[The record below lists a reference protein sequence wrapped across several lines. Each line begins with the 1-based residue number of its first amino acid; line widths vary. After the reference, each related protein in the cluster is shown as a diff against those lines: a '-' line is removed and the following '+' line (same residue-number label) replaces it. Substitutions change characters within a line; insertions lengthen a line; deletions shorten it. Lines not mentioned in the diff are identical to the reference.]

1 MAPGWCGASGGYRG
15 FGSLPI
21 TGLCCSVD
29 SFRLKTLADE
39 SLIEELDQIRVPDR
53 VDETVQVAAPG
64 GLHAA
69 KLDCLR
75 GQPYGASLRGCELDV
90 STAFGKSRFF

>member
-39 SLIEELDQIRVPDR
+39 TLIEELDQIRVPDR
-53 VDETVQVAAPG
+53 VG
-64 GLHAA
+64 
-69 KLDCLR
+69 
-75 GQPYGASLRGCELDV
+75 EL
-90 STAFGKSRFF
+90 